1 MKLYATTTSERA
13 SKGQGGNDYLDININ
28 IDSKEPVYRF
38 RTIFDE
44 LLDIY
49 YIHLEINRSNEWIQ
63 VYRGEIETTKGEK
76 KKGDSCKYCGIT
88 HTKYELCPLDIP
100 R

>member
-13 SKGQGGNDYLDININ
+13 SKGQGGNEYIDIMVTNEVEDIILLVSVYPDSTCRITH
-28 IDSKEPVYRF
+28 IDDLNVDTDRISFIGRHNLYK
-38 RTIFDE
+38 
-44 LLDIY
+44 
-49 YIHLEINRSNEWIQ
+49 
-63 VYRGEIETTKGEK
+63 KGEK